1 MYPFLFRGNNM
12 SSYEIWQ
19 WFLFFYIYCFFGFVW
34 ETVYVSLKSGKF
46 ENRGFM
52 NGPFLP
58 IYGSGAIVILIAVI
72 PVRSN
77 PLLVFLFGMISATI
91 LELFTGIAMEQLFHV
106 RYWDYSYR
114 KIQYKGY
121 ICLVSSIAWG
131 VFSCLL
137 IYGFHKPV
145 ENFVLSLPSVVGQ
158 SVTMF
163 LTLVNSAD
171 FATSFKTALELKNM
185 LITSED
191 IKKQIDKLERRAEIV
206 EVFMADS
213 AEKLSD
219 GIKDQID
226 ETFDDLMDK
235 ISGSKD
241 AAAEELKR
249 IIAQREESII
259 VFKNRI
265 SENKSISALLR
276 RNPYTVSRNHKATLN
291 EYVNHIKRP
300 FGGKNE

>member
-1 MYPFLFRGNNM
+1 M
-12 SSYEIWQ
+12 SSYEVWQ
-19 WFLFFYIYCFFGFVW
+19 WFIFFYIYCFLGWVW
-34 ETVYVSLKSGKF
+34 ETVYVSMKSGKF

-72 PVRSN
+72 PVRNN
-77 PLLVFLFGMISATI
+77 PVLVFILGLIAATV
-91 LELFTGIAMEQLFHV
+91 LELLTGIAMERLFHV

-137 IYGFHKPV
+137 IYGIHKPI
-145 ENFVLSLPSVVGQ
+145 EQFVLSLPEVIGQ
-158 SVTMF
+158 GVTML
-163 LTLVNSAD
+163 LTFINTAD

-191 IKKQIDKLERRAEIV
+191 IKKEIDKLERRAEII

-213 AEKLSD
+213 AEKFTE
-219 GIKDQID
+219 GIKDQIE
-226 ETFDDLMDK
+226 ETVEEFMDK
-235 ISGSKD
+235 ISGSKE
-241 AAAEELKR
+241 AASAELSR
-249 IIAQREESII
+249 ILAERDER
-259 VFKNRI
+259 VTALLHKL
-265 SENKSISALLR
+265 SENKSVTNLLK
-276 RNPYTVSRNHKATLN
+276 RNPYTVSRNHQVALN
-291 EYVNHIKRP
+291 AYRKQFTESVKNVKEL
-300 FGGKNE
+300 FGNKDE